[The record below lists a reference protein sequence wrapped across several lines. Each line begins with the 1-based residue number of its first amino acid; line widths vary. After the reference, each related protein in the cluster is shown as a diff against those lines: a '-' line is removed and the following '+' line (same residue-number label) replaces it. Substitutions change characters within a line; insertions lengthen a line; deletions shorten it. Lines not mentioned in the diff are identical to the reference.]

1 MTRSEFWEWMGTCP
15 DKTWF
20 IVDDD
25 RPQIKILFFADEN
38 PEDDEDIDPPDWSE
52 GAVDPDSKYSDFK
65 E

>member
-25 RPQIKILFFADEN
+25 MPQIKILFFADEN
-38 PEDDEDIDPPDWSE
+38 PEEE
-52 GAVDPDSKYSDFK
+52 EA
-65 E
+65 